1 MTELEYVKGILTAGG
16 YHFLLCRGEIVY
28 TGEGDT
34 TAELL
39 ETVRLQEDWQD
50 GYCAAEVFGKADA
63 LLCVLLGLSGVY
75 ASLMSKSALRVLE
88 KHGIAD
94 LSRPSRLSAISTI
107 RRKRSHIFLCHKM
120 QAKILQIRKKYD
132 KIAL

>member
-39 ETVRLQEDWQD
+39 ETVRLQEDWQE

-88 KHGIAD
+88 KHGIAHQYQT
-94 LSRPSRLSAISTI
+94 LTPHLLNKEKTGLIPTE
-107 RRKRSHIFLCHKM
+107 
-120 QAKILQIRKKYD
+120 QAVRDIDDPQE
-132 KIAL
+132 ALTYLFMS

>member
-1 MTELEYVKGILTAGG
+1 MTELEYVKGMLTAGG
-16 YHFLLCRGEIVY
+16 YHFLLCRGEVVY
-28 TGEGDT
+28 TGEGNT

-39 ETVRLQEDWQD
+39 ETVKLQEDWQD

-88 KHGIAD
+88 KHGIAYEYQT
-94 LSRPSRLSAISTI
+94 LTPHLLNKEKTGLIPTE
-107 RRKRSHIFLCHKM
+107 
-120 QAKILQIRKKYD
+120 QAVRDIDDPQE
-132 KIAL
+132 ALTYLFMS

>member
-88 KHGIAD
+88 KHGIAHQYQT
-94 LSRPSRLSAISTI
+94 LTPHLLNKEKTGLIPTE
-107 RRKRSHIFLCHKM
+107 
-120 QAKILQIRKKYD
+120 QAVRDIDDPQE
-132 KIAL
+132 ALTYLFMS

>member
-75 ASLMSKSALRVLE
+75 ASLMSKSAMRVLE
-88 KHGIAD
+88 KHGIAYQYQT
-94 LSRPSRLSAISTI
+94 LTPHLLNKEKTGLISTE
-107 RRKRSHIFLCHKM
+107 
-120 QAKILQIRKKYD
+120 QAVRDIDDPQE
-132 KIAL
+132 ALTYLFMS

>member
-50 GYCAAEVFGKADA
+50 GYCAAEEFGKADA

-88 KHGIAD
+88 KHGIAFQYQT
-94 LSRPSRLSAISTI
+94 LTPHLLNEEKTGLIPTE
-107 RRKRSHIFLCHKM
+107 
-120 QAKILQIRKKYD
+120 QAVRDIDDPQEAFRELT
-132 KIAL
+132 L

>member
-1 MTELEYVKGILTAGG
+1 MTELEYVKGMLTAGG
-16 YHFLLCRGEIVY
+16 YHFLLCRGEVVY
-28 TGEGDT
+28 TGEGNT

-39 ETVRLQEDWQD
+39 ETVKLQEDWQD

-88 KHGIAD
+88 KHGIAYEYQT
-94 LSRPSRLSAISTI
+94 LTPHLLNEGKTGLIPTE
-107 RRKRSHIFLCHKM
+107 
-120 QAKILQIRKKYD
+120 QAVRDIDDPQEAFR
-132 KIAL
+132 ALTP